1 MAENSVGILGRLAQ
15 TGGVSEPA
23 LRLFL
28 SILLG
33 KIFLI
38 HALKACECSVFLLF
52 RNTMRVNV
60 SYVYNIPKVQRWIFY
75 AFVLLSI
82 CLTNVNKLV

>member
-38 HALKACECSVFLLF
+38 HALKVCARARSVFLC
-52 RNTMRVNV
+52 NSMRV
-60 SYVYNIPKVQRWIFY
+60 
-75 AFVLLSI
+75 
-82 CLTNVNKLV
+82 